1 MPLGQ
6 IWIREFND
14 VKLPQ
19 SSIIARFLAKQF
31 QLAVRENFEQ
41 AKFFSEELPKTF
53 TKSGNYMVMVVHYL
67 LVIIY
72 DQLKY

>member
-19 SSIIARFLAKQF
+19 SSTIAHFLAKQF
-31 QLAVRENFEQ
+31 QLAGRENFEQ
-41 AKFFSEELPKTF
+41 AKFFSEEHLQ
-53 TKSGNYMVMVVHYL
+53 NL
-67 LVIIY
+67 EIIW
-72 DQLKY
+72 

>member
-19 SSIIARFLAKQF
+19 SSTIARFLAKQF
-31 QLAVRENFEQ
+31 QLAGRENFEQ
-41 AKFFSEELPKTF
+41 AKFFSEEHLQ
-53 TKSGNYMVMVVHYL
+53 NL
-67 LVIIY
+67 EIIW
-72 DQLKY
+72 